1 MQYTTLLSL
10 QGTQL
15 LFLRNSR
22 VTKYGRPKYKSPFS
36 AFLQKEPFLQEGC
49 LSAEIASH
57 LQKIPR
63 FFFLEF
69 GHSQGEIF
77 TKMST
82 EMGYFCR
89 KILFLFILYFGRNRF
104 LFPAFLHFC
113 RITKKYL
120 LVDHYKCLTVESEGW
135 TRADRRATSILV
147 LNSSHTK

>member
-82 EMGYFCR
+82 EIVYFCR
-89 KILFLFILYFGRNRF
+89 KTPFLQKDPLSVLSVFLQKHIFISSL
-104 LFPAFLHFC
+104 FLHFC
-113 RITKKYL
+113 RNTKNL
-120 LVDHYKCLTVESEGW
+120 FRLT
-135 TRADRRATSILV
+135 TT
-147 LNSSHTK
+147 NSTALEKIFFNI